1 MNQTNYKTSYYTKE
15 MELSG
20 FAPFPH
26 YLLKLELSMTA
37 RVLYAQLLNRA
48 KLSLQ
53 NGWVDERG
61 RVYVYFSEA
70 EIGQTLGKGRSAVQQ
85 ALHDLDEADLIT
97 RERYAGRMGRR
108 IYLKVIQAETE
119 EDRKPA
125 STILENRTSLDREIG
140 PGSNGKPAPRNNTE
154 KQESR
159 NHTEKAKG
167 YGCYGNVIL
176 SDEQLHALRE
186 AYPDDLGRYIEEL
199 SVYLKANG
207 KTYHDYEAGI
217 RKWAA
222 NDRRK
227 NAVSQP
233 ERDYSYDGEDS
244 L

>member
-1 MNQTNYKTSYYTKE
+1 MNPTNYKTTYYTRE
-15 MELSG
+15 TELAG

-70 EIGQTLGKGRSAVQQ
+70 EIGLVLGKGRSAVQQ
-85 ALHDLDEADLIT
+85 ALHDLDKADLIT

-108 IYLKVIQAETE
+108 IYLKVVLADPE
-119 EDRKPA
+119 EDGKPA
-125 STILENRTSLDREIG
+125 LAIPENRTSRDRIIG
-140 PGSNGKPAPRNNTE
+140 PDSIGKPAPRNYTE
-154 KQESR
+154 KPELR
-159 NHTEKAKG
+159 NHTEKIKG
-167 YGCYGNVIL
+167 YGRYENVFL
-176 SDEQLHALRE
+176 SDEQFHALRE
-186 AYPDDLGRYIEEL
+186 AYPDDLDRYIEEL
-199 SVYLKANG
+199 SVYLKASG

-227 NAVSQP
+227 NAASMP
-233 ERDYSYDGEDS
+233 KRDYSYDGEDS
-244 L
+244 S